1 MQKRFGID
9 GDPDKV
15 MFHVE
20 RLKRLNTKRPTKF
33 AIWNDLFHP
42 AVTDIDIDMTLAQ
55 AALNPWNIYMVL
67 TKRIERAAAYFS
79 NLNLV
84 QERVGIFAEY
94 RSGIDRFDW
103 TDEANPKPTWTLPLS
118 NVWLGGTAENQDRAN
133 IIIPQLCATPAAFRF
148 VSVEPCLSEI
158 NLNLESYCYP
168 DSWNSFTMEETSECC
183 LISLVIIG
191 AETGAGR
198 RPCKEDWVSSLVKQC
213 QEVGVLVWI
222 KALEIDGKVTHDLN
236 KFPPDLRLRQFP
248 WEFVQE

>member
-118 NVWLGGTAENQDRAN
+118 NVWLGVTAENQKAADER
-133 IIIPQLCATPAAFRF
+133 IPQLCATPTAVRF
-148 VSVEPCLSEI
+148 ISVEPM
-158 NLNLESYCYP
+158 LEDIYLKLGYSYP
-168 DSWNSFTMEETSECC
+168 GTWEANRASA
-183 LISLVIIG
+183 ISLVIIG